1 MEGNINAVKYISII
15 DDNLW
20 PVIARHFPDENYTFM
35 DENGPMHGANVVREY
50 MENNNIHH
58 KEWPVQSPDINPIEN
73 IWLKLKR
80 DIEPQ
85 AVNIQTQNDLIAVV
99 RRCWESI
106 EPANVQGLYN
116 TIPARLKEVIRMKGN
131 LTKY

>member
-1 MEGNINAVKYISII
+1 MDANA
-15 DDNLW
+15 
-20 PVIARHFPDENYTFM
+20 PVHRAR
-35 DENGPMHGANVVREY
+35 VVREY
-50 MENNNIHH
+50 METNNINHT
-58 KEWPVQSPDINPIEN
+58 EWPAQSPDLNPIEN

-85 AVNIQTQNDLIAVV
+85 AVNINSKNDLLNAV
-99 RRCWESI
+99 RRIWETI
-106 EPANVQGLYN
+106 EPAYIQGLYN

>member
-20 PVIARHFPDENYTFM
+20 PVITRHFPDENHTFM
-35 DENGPMHGANVVREY
+35 DDSAPVHRAHVVHEY

-58 KEWPVQSPDINPIEN
+58 TEWPAQYPDINPIEN

-80 DIEPQ
+80 DIEPK
-85 AVNIQTQNDLIAVV
+85 AVNIQTQNDLIAAV
-99 RRCWESI
+99 RHCWENI
-106 EPANVQGLYN
+106 EPAYVQGL
-116 TIPARLKEVIRMKGN
+116 
-131 LTKY
+131 LTTLFQPG